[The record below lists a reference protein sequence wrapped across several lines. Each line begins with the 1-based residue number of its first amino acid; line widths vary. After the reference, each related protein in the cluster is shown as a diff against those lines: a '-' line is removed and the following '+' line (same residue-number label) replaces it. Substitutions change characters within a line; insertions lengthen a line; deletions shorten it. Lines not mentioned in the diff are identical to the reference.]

1 MSWVPIS
8 LEGCIDI
15 THRRQIQK
23 KMYIYAFNRR
33 TYRPMNIQDVILRF
47 NVPTKLGKLL
57 EITKINVYISLNT
70 HHECITHIPITY
82 SVRCENGLVIL
93 ITGIRTENHNL
104 D

>member
-1 MSWVPIS
+1 
-8 LEGCIDI
+8 
-15 THRRQIQK
+15 
-23 KMYIYAFNRR
+23 
-33 TYRPMNIQDVILRF
+33 MNIQDVILRF

-70 HHECITHIPITY
+70 HHECTTHIPITY